1 MAGLLEIT
9 LLTYVL
15 ALYSEDH
22 TCLFLELGFRLGS
35 CSYFLLFKGFE
46 EGKSLG
52 PQERREKGRYPL
64 V

>member
-15 ALYSEDH
+15 ALYTKDH
-22 TCLFLELGFRLGS
+22 TCPFFELGFRIGS

-52 PQERREKGRYPL
+52 PQETREKDVYPL